1 MYGIP
6 YRQVHDADIQPEAP
20 ILHIPDILPDTG
32 LHLGQFLRF
41 TTTTRYLSPTRD
53 TRFDKV
59 TDHVFIY
66 QFGILLRMLQH
77 VRTGTHYRHIPSQ
90 YVDKLRQLID
100 TAFTKKIT
108 EFRLARVVLRSLQ
121 RIALGVHLHTAEFI
135 AVKLLSAQTVTFL
148 LKENRTRRGGF
159 GDNPYDEIDKRK
171 QRTQEQQGANHIEHT
186 LDETVQRLA
195 QGLLA
200 DIQDRHLA
208 NEPHTHRAAKIVTH
222 IGNTVETD

>member
-6 YRQVHDADIQPEAP
+6 YRQVHDADIQPKTP

-66 QFGILLRMLQH
+66 QFGIFLRMLQH

-90 YVDKLRQLID
+90 DVDKLRQLID
-100 TAFTKKIT
+100 AALTKKIT
-108 EFRLARVVLRSLQ
+108 EFRLA
-121 RIALGVHLHTAEFI
+121 G
-135 AVKLLSAQTVTFL
+135 
-148 LKENRTRRGGF
+148 
-159 GDNPYDEIDKRK
+159 
-171 QRTQEQQGANHIEHT
+171 
-186 LDETVQRLA
+186 
-195 QGLLA
+195 
-200 DIQDRHLA
+200 
-208 NEPHTHRAAKIVTH
+208 RAP
-222 IGNTVETD
+222 